1 MLSLVSA
8 PVSNSQ
14 PFRDSCV
21 SDPACSRLC
30 ELNMAAMVV
39 EPAPITPGTT
49 VHAAAAMR
57 FQPWQSQQQL
67 IPVQGRCLAG

>member
-1 MLSLVSA
+1 
-8 PVSNSQ
+8 
-14 PFRDSCV
+14 
-21 SDPACSRLC
+21 
-30 ELNMAAMVV
+30 MAAMVV